1 MSSSGVLEIEKRD
14 YGGGDGEKQG
24 SEARLE
30 ITECKAEDEVGD
42 GCGVKQPKQY
52 SPLKLLRGRKALEVK
67 VQVLYGKFC
76 IV

>member
-42 GCGVKQPKQY
+42 GCGVKQPNNTRL
-52 SPLKLLRGRKALEVK
+52 SS
-67 VQVLYGKFC
+67 C
-76 IV
+76 